1 MTAPSPTAAPRR
13 SRAAIWLVALAVVAL
28 VVALLTPEPPGEG
41 SGGRSSYSTAPG
53 GVRMAYELAD
63 RFGWDVE
70 RRLTTMDS
78 APGEGAV
85 QVVLAPRGGLGGH
98 EVHRLL
104 ENVRHGG
111 GLIFSLDGNEELSDS
126 LAVDAGKR
134 SQILGG
140 SRDAAGPPP
149 ATITARALLT
159 LAPEMS
165 DFDWRNRPPAQ
176 LTTLL
181 ETAAPAQSNVVGAV
195 GFPLG
200 SAGGR
205 IALTSNS
212 ALFSNEAVRTCPWKA
227 DLAVVRMLDYVRPR
241 SGGAP
246 QVVFDE
252 FHHGFGI
259 HGGTLRAASTYLV
272 HTPSGHFVIQALV
285 AGLLLLLAK
294 APRPIVPR
302 DAARVSRRSPLEH
315 ADALGRAYADVG
327 GTRTA
332 TARLVG
338 GLRRRTSRWIPV
350 GAAAS
355 DDAFFEA
362 VNRRA
367 PARAGDVAAVR
378 RALAEP
384 IPARDLASVG
394 EALTR
399 IEQAVVSSPSTTS

>member
-1 MTAPSPTAAPRR
+1 MTAPPDIAAPRR
-13 SRAAIWLVALAVVAL
+13 SRAATWLVALAVVAL
-28 VVALLTPEPPGEG
+28 VVALLTPEPPGES

-53 GVRMAYELAD
+53 GVRLAFELAD
-63 RFGWDVE
+63 RLGWDVE
-70 RRLTTMDS
+70 RRLTPIDS
-78 APGEGAV
+78 ALRPVAV
-85 QVVLAPRGGLGGH
+85 QVVLAPRGGLGSH

-111 GLIFSLDGNEELSDS
+111 GLIFSLDGNDELSDS

-134 SQILGG
+134 SQFLGG
-140 SRDAAGPPP
+140 SRDAACPPP
-149 ATITARALLT
+149 QTITARALLT

-165 DFDWRNRPPAQ
+165 DFEWRDRPPAQ

-181 ETAAPAQSNVVGAV
+181 ETAAPSQANVVGAV

-200 SAGGR
+200 SGR

-212 ALFSNEAVRTCPWKA
+212 ALFSNEAVRTCAWRA
-227 DLAVVRMLDYVRPR
+227 DLAVVRMLEYVRPR

-246 QVVFDE
+246 KAVFDE
-252 FHHGFGI
+252 FHHGFGV

-302 DAARVSRRSPLEH
+302 DVARVSRRSPLEH

-350 GAAAS
+350 GAAAP
-355 DDAFFEA
+355 DDSFFEA

-367 PARAGDVAAVR
+367 PARAADVSAVR
-378 RALAEP
+378 RALSEP
-384 IPARDLASVG
+384 IPTRDLASVG

>member
-1 MTAPSPTAAPRR
+1 MTAPPAAPRR

-28 VVALLTPEPPGEG
+28 VVALLTPESPVEG

-53 GVRMAYELAD
+53 GARMAYELAD
-63 RFGWDVE
+63 RLGWDVE
-70 RRLTTMDS
+70 RRLATMDS
-78 APGEGAV
+78 SVRPEAV
-85 QVVLAPRGGLGGH
+85 EVVLAPRGGLGGQ

-104 ENVRHGG
+104 ENVRRGG
-111 GLIFSLDGNEELSDS
+111 GLIFSLDGNDELSDS
-126 LAVDAGKR
+126 LGVEAGKR

-140 SRDAAGPPP
+140 SRDPACPPP
-149 ATITARALLT
+149 VTLTARALLT

-165 DFDWRNRPPAQ
+165 EFAWQHRPPAQ

-181 ETAAPAQSNVVGAV
+181 TTAAPSQSNVAGAV

-200 SAGGR
+200 SGR

-227 DLAVVRMLDYVRPR
+227 DLAVVRMLEYVRPR
-241 SGGAP
+241 TGATP
-246 QVVFDE
+246 KLVFDE

-259 HGGTLRAASTYLV
+259 HGGTLRAAATYLAR
-272 HTPSGHFVIQALV
+272 TPSGHFVIQALA

-327 GTRTA
+327 ATRTA
-332 TARLVG
+332 MARLVG

-350 GAAAS
+350 GPAAP

-367 PARAGDVAAVR
+367 PARAADVAAVR
-378 RALAEP
+378 HALSEP
-384 IPARDLASVG
+384 IATRDLASVG